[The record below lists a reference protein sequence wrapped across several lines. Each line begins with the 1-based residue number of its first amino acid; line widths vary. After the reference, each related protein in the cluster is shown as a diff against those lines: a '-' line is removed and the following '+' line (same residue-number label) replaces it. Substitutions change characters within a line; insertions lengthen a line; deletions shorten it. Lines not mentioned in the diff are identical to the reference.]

1 MNVNDHVMT
10 ESLATSK
17 TKKTLDVKPP
27 KKPSFTIETDDD
39 FLKLHTLTLVSGKR
53 GGGKSVATANYMRLC
68 KEKQYF
74 QRCWLIT
81 PTYASNKEIWNIA
94 DIQEDD
100 VLEPT
105 VTALR
110 EIIKLVEAEKQEWEL
125 FLQQKELYE
134 KFHTDM
140 KHKAIKNIKSDQLM
154 AYYEMGLLDDPSME
168 KPKWKHPLECPPRL
182 ALIIDDCLGTDLM
195 ARRTAGLVNTAI
207 KHRHLSDGLGLSIF
221 MLVQSYC
228 AQGGCARPIR
238 ENATSL
244 WLFKIND
251 YNQIKKIKEEA
262 DLPVS
267 DEDFE
272 KMCNY
277 CHEKPYG
284 FIICDF
290 NAKSEDKRFRCG
302 FDEYLHPPSLNNKEL
317 IKSKHT

>member
-1 MNVNDHVMT
+1 MSSFSV
-10 ESLATSK
+10 SK
-17 TKKTLDVKPP
+17 TKKTLNIAPP
-27 KKPSFTIETDDD
+27 KKPAFTIETDDD

-53 GGGKSVATANYMRLC
+53 GGGKSVSTANYMRLC
-68 KEKQYF
+68 KQKQYF

-81 PTYASNKEIWNIA
+81 PTYASNKEIWDIA
-94 DIQEDD
+94 DISEED

-105 VTALR
+105 VTALK
-110 EIIKLVEAEKQEWEL
+110 EIANLVEAEKQEWEM
-125 FLQQKELYE
+125 FLRQKEMYE
-134 KFHTDM
+134 KFHKDM
-140 KHKAIKNIKSDQLM
+140 KNKPLKFIKSSDLM
-154 AYYEMGLLDDPSME
+154 DYYEMGLLENPGMD
-168 KPKWKHPLECPPRL
+168 KPEWKYPLECPPRL

-195 ARRTAGLVNTAI
+195 AKRTAGLVNTCI

-228 AQGGCARPIR
+228 AQGGTPRPIR

-284 FIICDF
+284 FILVDF
-290 NAKSEDKRFRCG
+290 NPKSEDKRFRFC
-302 FDEYLHPPSLNNKEL
+302 FDEFLHPQSLNNKEL
-317 IKSKHT
+317 IKSKHN